1 MIAMKHFTSCVI
13 FLPGSSIS
21 QRSGGA
27 TATGCSQ
34 APALSGFKKWESL
47 LMLCVCLCVCVC
59 VRHVCGNRCASFV
72 HYTPLCTRVDKWVTD
87 VSVETDSKWWKMCLQ
102 QFSELFSWEQGPFS
116 ALEVIALSIKKK
128 QKKKNLLKVELQ
140 ANAVW
145 VHRARPEFM
154 VSEAALSC
162 ISACH
167 HRLESQIFSCIQFS
181 WPYFSRQ
188 KLLHKVKAKRSQS
201 SI

>member
-128 QKKKNLLKVELQ
+128 QKKEKLIESGTSGKRCVSTQSQARIHGQWSSSELYIS
-140 ANAVW
+140 
-145 VHRARPEFM
+145 
-154 VSEAALSC
+154 VS
-162 ISACH
+162 
-167 HRLESQIFSCIQFS
+167 SQIRISDFFLYPVFLPLFFTSETT
-181 WPYFSRQ
+181 
-188 KLLHKVKAKRSQS
+188 AQS
-201 SI
+201 

>member
-34 APALSGFKKWESL
+34 APALSGFKKWE
-47 LMLCVCLCVCVC
+47 CVCLCVCVC

-128 QKKKNLLKVELQ
+128 TKKRKTYWKWNFRQTLCEYTEPGPNSWSVKQLW
-140 ANAVW
+140 AVYQR
-145 VHRARPEFM
+145 V
-154 VSEAALSC
+154 
-162 ISACH
+162 ITD
-167 HRLESQIFSCIQFS
+167 
-181 WPYFSRQ
+181 
-188 KLLHKVKAKRSQS
+188 
-201 SI
+201 